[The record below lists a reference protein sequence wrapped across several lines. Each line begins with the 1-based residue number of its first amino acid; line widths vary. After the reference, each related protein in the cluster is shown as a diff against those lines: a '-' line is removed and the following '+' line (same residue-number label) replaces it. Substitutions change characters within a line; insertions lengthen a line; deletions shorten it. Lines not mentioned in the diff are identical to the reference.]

1 MGNEDNDKAKIF
13 RRPGQ
18 NRATRKV
25 AALPD
30 LIKRSQRPDGQKV
43 QKVEEESQDSDDE
56 KDAAKDDEAS
66 KKADEKTD
74 EPGDEKKKAK
84 GTDKDSDAQ
93 LLKDEINVDDGG
105 LFDGLFDDD
114 DLFGDSD

>member
-43 QKVEEESQDSDDE
+43 QKVEGEPQDSDDE
-56 KDAAKDDEAS
+56 KDAAAKDDDAS
-66 KKADEKTD
+66 KKADEKAD
-74 EPGDEKKKAK
+74 EPGDGKKKAR
-84 GTDKDSDAQ
+84 GTDKDSEALIEEELD
-93 LLKDEINVDDGG
+93 VDDGG